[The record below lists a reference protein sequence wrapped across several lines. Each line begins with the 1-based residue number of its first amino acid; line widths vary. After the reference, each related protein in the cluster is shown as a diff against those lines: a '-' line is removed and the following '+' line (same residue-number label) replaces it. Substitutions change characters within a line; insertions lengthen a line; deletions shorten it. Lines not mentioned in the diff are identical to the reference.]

1 MIEKLRPKNLLLGTF
16 RCKPIENV
24 KANDRSYISEIHVIY
39 VESVDI
45 FNKIAYCSVIILSRE
60 RIQEEI
66 DSIWSKVLSE
76 TFKKEVKTVIYN
88 EGGIIECFDSLLLI
102 EENCIEN
109 ESFYN
114 IRSKNAKSGWQYLE
128 QEYSIGMSE
137 IVPK

>member
-16 RCKPIENV
+16 RCKPIENA

-45 FNKIAYCSVIILSRE
+45 FNKLAYCSVITLSRE

-66 DSIWSKVLSE
+66 DNIWSKVLSE
-76 TFKKEVKTVIYN
+76 TFKKEVKTMIYN

-102 EENCIEN
+102 EEDGIGK
-109 ESFYN
+109 FYEIHN
-114 IRSKNAKSGWQYLE
+114 KSAKLGWQYLE
-128 QEYSIGMSE
+128 HEYPIGMSE
-137 IVPK
+137 VVPK

>member
-24 KANDRSYISEIHVIY
+24 KANDRSYISEIHVIC

-45 FNKIAYCSVIILSRE
+45 FNKIAYCRVIILSRE

-102 EENCIEN
+102 EEDCIGK
-109 ESFYN
+109 FYEIHN
-114 IRSKNAKSGWQYLE
+114 KSAKLGWQYLE
-128 QEYSIGMSE
+128 QEYPIGMSE

>member
-16 RCKPIENV
+16 RCRPIENDKV
-24 KANDRSYISEIHVIY
+24 NDRSYISEIHVIC

-45 FNKIAYCSVIILSRE
+45 FNKIAYCNVIILSRE

-76 TFKKEVKTVIYN
+76 TLKKEVKTMVYN
-88 EGGIIECFDSLLLI
+88 GGIIECFDSLLLI
-102 EENCIEN
+102 EEDGIGK
-109 ESFYN
+109 FYEIHN
-114 IRSKNAKSGWQYLE
+114 KSAKLGWQYLE
-128 QEYSIGMSE
+128 HKYPIGMSA